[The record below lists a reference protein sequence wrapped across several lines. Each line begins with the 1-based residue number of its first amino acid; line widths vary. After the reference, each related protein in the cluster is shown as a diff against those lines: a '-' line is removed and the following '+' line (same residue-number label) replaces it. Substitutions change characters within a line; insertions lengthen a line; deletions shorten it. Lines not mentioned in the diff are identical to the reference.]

1 MLFMSTKRSWAVLN
15 FRKLR
20 QDFSQAII
28 KDAAALYAQAGV
40 LEAKI
45 ESMKGDLLRIRG
57 KVSGKHDNSYDCEI
71 EIDRK
76 ESAFVGS
83 NCDCPYKYECQH
95 IAALLLHLEK
105 QWDSLVVHYSK
116 EAPLPAEAAEEDSA
130 ALREVFKEA
139 ETKET
144 ARNDIFRQKELIEE
158 YVVASDLLAQ
168 SPFFTPE
175 ERLQPDEAELA
186 VLLTQE
192 VKKKNEEV
200 EYQLALRLP
209 YRSKPLQ
216 VSYLKEFFE
225 GVCHKEPQN
234 LGGRNQ
240 LFTFESFN
248 EVEARLLRT
257 LVDHTTFQQQNQK
270 SESNQRLGSLG
281 REAFGSLLAHVYE
294 WAATK
299 VPARV
304 GGGGEEE
311 EPLRMPSLFCENLE
325 QPLIYSPHAIQLSFQ
340 LEIIRSPVPKL
351 MVTPYLVTESGNR
364 VLPEECTL
372 FECIKPGVI
381 INSTYYRFA
390 PNIKRKHLRYLLDLR
405 NTIVPQP
412 LFGTF
417 VENALPQLQRFGQV
431 LNREV
436 IEEFVTLPYVGK
448 IEAICD
454 INYLD
459 GELEASLDF
468 IYDQTKVPAAA
479 KRLTPKH
486 VMPFMTEQGIL
497 ARNLCEER
505 QLTGQLFQ
513 GFAYDMGQGVYVAKT
528 GKKIVEFM
536 TDVVPRYK
544 EQVTFNCPENLL
556 NQFLYDKTEFEL
568 SLSES
573 DQVDSYEVTLKVN
586 GELSGVTVD
595 QLWECISSRRS
606 FIELQK
612 NEAKVKGRTKKATN
626 THKILVLDLERIGS
640 IVQIFDELG
649 LTKLEDYTEKRPL
662 WSLAAV
668 NAKQFEGLPIK
679 LTLSKKLQQI
689 QRQLLGQEQIETSPM
704 PKAISATLR
713 EYQKEG
719 VHWLE
724 RLRSMHLNGI
734 LADDM
739 GLGKTLQAIVGIT
752 QNHEEDPQAIS
763 LVVCP
768 TSLLYNWKEEFH
780 KFHPGLKVAVV
791 DGSPGQRKKIL
802 SGIKKYQVVIT
813 SYTLLQKDI
822 EEYSK
827 ENFSYIILD
836 EAQHIKNRHTRNA
849 KSAKMLKGK
858 HRLILTGT
866 PVENSLDELWSLFD
880 FLMPGL
886 LSRYERFA
894 DKYVRAMKEGD
905 RQALEQLKD
914 KIAPFVLRRVK
925 SDVLSELPPVSEIV
939 YHCHLTDVQRELYSS
954 YASSAREE
962 LSRLVNKEGFDKVQI
977 HVLATLTRLKQ
988 ICCHPAL
995 FAKEQVEGGDSAKY
1009 EMLMELI
1016 QSLTTGNHKTVVFSQ
1031 YTRMLKIMQADLEA
1045 LGIRFAYLDGSSK
1058 NRLEIVNQ
1066 FNEDPGLTVFLVSL
1080 KAGGVGLNLT
1090 GADTVI
1096 HYDMW
1101 WNPAVEN
1108 QATDRVHRMGQKSS
1122 VSSYKLVTLGTIEE
1136 KILQLQNRKRGLVK
1150 QIVSCDEEVMSKL
1163 TWEEVLELLQT

>member
-1 MLFMSTKRSWAVLN
+1 VLN

-20 QDFSQAII
+20 QDFSQAIL
-28 KDAAALYAQAGV
+28 KDAAVLYAEAGV

-45 ESMKGDLLRIRG
+45 ESMKGDLLRVRG
-57 KVSGKHDNSYDCEI
+57 RVSGKHENAYDCEI

-76 ESAFVGS
+76 ESAFIDS
-83 NCDCPYKYECQH
+83 NCDCPYNYECQH

-105 QWDSLVVHYSK
+105 QWDSLVVLYSK
-116 EAPLPAEAAEEDSA
+116 ELSLPAEVPEEESA

-144 ARNDIFRQKELIEE
+144 ARTDIFRQKELIEE
-158 YVVASDLLAQ
+158 YVTASDLLAQ
-168 SPFFTPE
+168 SPFFIPE

-186 VLLTQE
+186 VVFTQDI
-192 VKKKNEEV
+192 KKKSEGV
-200 EYQLALRLP
+200 EFQLALRLP
-209 YRSKPLQ
+209 YRSKPLH
-216 VSYLKEFFE
+216 VPHLKDFFE
-225 GVCHKEPQN
+225 GVCHKEPQH
-234 LGGRNQ
+234 LGGKNH

-248 EVEARLLRT
+248 EVGARLVRSLI
-257 LVDHTTFQQQNQK
+257 DQTTFSNQK
-270 SESNQRLGSLG
+270 SENTLRLGYL
-281 REAFGSLLAHVYE
+281 EKEQFGSLLAHVHE
-294 WAATK
+294 LVIAK
-299 VPARV
+299 VPART
-304 GGGGEEE
+304 GGGEAEAE
-311 EPLRMPSLFCENLE
+311 ALQMPSLFCENLE
-325 QPLIYSPHAIQLSFQ
+325 QPLIYSQHAVQLSFQ
-340 LEIIRSPVPKL
+340 LELIRSPVPKM
-351 MVTPYLVTESGNR
+351 MVIPYLVTETGEK
-364 VLPEECTL
+364 VLPEESTL
-372 FECIKPGVI
+372 FECVKPGVI
-381 INSTYYRFA
+381 LNSTYYRFA
-390 PNIKRKHLRYLLDLR
+390 SHIKRKHLRYLLDLR
-405 NTIVPQP
+405 NMIVPQP

-431 LNREV
+431 LSREL

-448 IEAICD
+448 MGAVCD

-468 IYDQTKVPAAA
+468 IYDQTKVPASS
-479 KRLTPKH
+479 KRLEPKH
-486 VMPFMTEQGIL
+486 VLPFMTEQGIL

-505 QLTGQLFQ
+505 QLTRQLFQ
-513 GFAYDMGQGVYVAKT
+513 GFAYDASQGIYVAKT

-536 TDVVPRYK
+536 TDVVPRFQD
-544 EQVTFNCPENLL
+544 QVTFNCPENLL
-556 NQFLYDKTEFEL
+556 NQFLYDKTEFVL
-568 SLSES
+568 SLAESE
-573 DQVDSYEVTLKVN
+573 QVDSYEVTLKVK
-586 GELSGVTVD
+586 GELKGVTVD
-595 QLWECISSRRS
+595 QLWECISSRKS

-612 NEAKVKGRTKKATN
+612 GEEKAKGRTKKTTN
-626 THKILVLDLERIGS
+626 THKILVLDLERVAS

-649 LTKLEDYTEKRPL
+649 LTKLEDHTSMRPL

-668 NAKQFEGLPIK
+668 NPNQFEGLPIK
-679 LTLSKKLQQI
+679 FSLSKKLQQL
-689 QRQLLGQEQIETSPM
+689 QKQLLGQEELKTSPI
-704 PKAISATLR
+704 PKAITATLR

-719 VHWLE
+719 IRWLE
-724 RLRSMHLNGI
+724 RLRLMHLNGI

-739 GLGKTLQAIVGIT
+739 GLGKTLQAIVAIT
-752 QNHEEDPQAIS
+752 QNQEANPEAVS

-768 TSLLYNWKEEFH
+768 TSLLYNWKEEFN
-780 KFHPGLKVAVV
+780 KFHPGLKVLVV
-791 DGSPGQRKKIL
+791 DGSPGQRKKML
-802 SGIKKYQVVIT
+802 GGVDKYQVIIT

-822 EEYSK
+822 EEYAK
-827 ENFSYIILD
+827 TAFSYIILD

-849 KSAKMLKGK
+849 KSAKKLKGS

-866 PVENSLDELWSLFD
+866 PVENALDDLWSLFD

-886 LSRYERFA
+886 LSRYERFL
-894 DKYVRAMKEGD
+894 DKYVRAAKEGD
-905 RQALEQLKD
+905 KQALVQLKA
-914 KIAPFVLRRVK
+914 KIAPFVLRRLK
-925 SDVLSELPPVSEIV
+925 EDVLSELPPVSEII
-939 YHCHLTDVQRELYSS
+939 YHCHLTDSQKHLYSS

-962 LSRLVNKEGFDKVQI
+962 LSRLVKKEGFDKVQI

-995 FAKEQVEGGDSAKY
+995 FAKETVESGDSAKY
-1009 EMLMELI
+1009 EMLMELL
-1016 QSLTTGNHKTVVFSQ
+1016 QSLIGGNHKTVVFSQ

-1045 LGIRFAYLDGSSK
+1045 QGIRFAYLDGSSK

-1066 FNEDPGLTVFLVSL
+1066 FNENPELTVFLVSL

-1108 QATDRVHRMGQKSS
+1108 QATDRVHRMGQQRS

-1136 KILQLQNRKRGLVK
+1136 KILQLQNRKKGLVK